1 MKLKQ
6 LDHFIFYIMAGC
18 ALLLSVLFSILVYFW
33 SQNQAL
39 KESYR
44 LTENLMNTVSTSA
57 SAAAYAGDEIVGQDA
72 LNGLLSNDVVYSV
85 KLEAFKD
92 DVNPGFVIS
101 GTNAI
106 GGSELQATSLS
117 LLSPFDEQ
125 KIGQLLVSPNGKW
138 VQKEAAESAWTMII
152 GLVIVVFSA
161 CFLSAQL
168 IKYYISQPIVRTVA
182 QIADIKPG
190 SETRLTLPEQ
200 LQNNEIGDLVT
211 SFNGLL
217 DRVNKAIRVER
228 HLRQDMQ
235 AVQIRLE
242 QAKEEAEQATQA
254 KSNFLATMSH
264 EIRTPMNSI
273 IGFLELAIEDNSLG
287 KETRKHLQIAF
298 NSANF
303 LLQLISDILDVSK
316 IESGKLELELRPF
329 DLNEL
334 LHEIRDLME
343 IKAREKHLTLKLKT
357 PETLAAAYLG
367 DPYRLRQV
375 LLNLIGNAI
384 KFTHQGS
391 VKLEVKEQGHQDFY
405 FAISDTGIGIAEDK
419 ISQILEPF
427 TQVDASITRQF
438 GGTGL
443 GTTISSELVHLM
455 DGELKIESRLN
466 HGSTFYFTIH
476 LPSTQL
482 ASHNSNTEKVSGQ
495 LTPMHI
501 LLVDDVQENI
511 TLAKIRLEKAGHL
524 IDIAHDGK
532 QAVSACQEK
541 NYDLVLMD
549 IQMPEMNGYE
559 ATQAIR
565 QLNTYYQSSPV
576 IAMTANA
583 MAKEV
588 EAAQAA
594 GMNDVVTK
602 PIDFR
607 KLFAVLAKYGN
618 VATSAIPE
626 SSSSK
631 KNLALIDFPEALAQ
645 WQDEVEL
652 YQALH
657 QFADS
662 NRSVSQD
669 FTAMISAQSYAA
681 AAAVVHRI
689 RGAAANMSL
698 NKLAASGE
706 QLEAK
711 LNAAQ
716 TSGLNQFVS
725 EFLKTL
731 KLTVSAIDGLPASP
745 VQLASAQPSSAVD
758 LEHSRPLLHEL
769 ADACRQHD
777 PDKAE
782 LALESLQAIIPD
794 STLTKLQKSLLQFDF
809 ETMQS
814 IAQEL
819 LQTLEKEHNSNDG

>member
-1 MKLKQ
+1 M
-6 LDHFIFYIMAGC
+6 IF
-18 ALLLSVLFSILVYFW
+18 
-33 SQNQAL
+33 
-39 KESYR
+39 
-44 LTENLMNTVSTSA
+44 
-57 SAAAYAGDEIVGQDA
+57 
-72 LNGLLSNDVVYSV
+72 
-85 KLEAFKD
+85 
-92 DVNPGFVIS
+92 
-101 GTNAI
+101 
-106 GGSELQATSLS
+106 
-117 LLSPFDEQ
+117 
-125 KIGQLLVSPNGKW
+125 
-138 VQKEAAESAWTMII
+138 

-161 CFLSAQL
+161 CLLSAQL

-182 QIADIKPG
+182 QIANIKPG
-190 SETRLTLPEQ
+190 TEARLTLPEQ

-217 DRVNKAIRVER
+217 DRVNTAIRVER

-235 AVQIRLE
+235 EVQTRLE
-242 QAKEEAEQATQA
+242 HAKEEAEQATQA

-273 IGFLELAIEDNSLG
+273 IGFLELAIEDDSLG

-329 DLNEL
+329 DLHGL

-343 IKAREKHLTLKLKT
+343 IKAREKHLKLELIT
-357 PETLAAAYLG
+357 PEKLAPAYLG
-367 DPYRLRQV
+367 DSYRLRQI

-384 KFTHQGS
+384 KFTHEGW
-391 VKLEVKEQGHQDFY
+391 VKLEVREQDDQAFF

-443 GTTISSELVHLM
+443 GTTISSELIHLM
-455 DGELKIESRLN
+455 DGELQIESHLN
-466 HGSTFYFTIH
+466 RGSTFYFSIQ
-476 LPSTQL
+476 LPATQ
-482 ASHNSNTEKVSGQ
+482 SQSDNNNSQVVANQ

-511 TLAKIRLEKAGHL
+511 TLARIRLKKAGHR
-524 IDIAHDGK
+524 IDTAHDGK
-532 QAVSACQEK
+532 QAVTACREK

-559 ATQAIR
+559 ATKAIR
-565 QLNTYYQSSPV
+565 VLNSHYQSSPI

-583 MAKEV
+583 MAKEI

-594 GMNDVVTK
+594 GMDDVVTK

-607 KLFAVLAKYGN
+607 KLFAVLARYSDTM
-618 VATSAIPE
+618 ADTAPE
-626 SSSSK
+626 LASSN
-631 KNLALIDFPEALAQ
+631 KNHALIDFPEALAQ

-652 YQALH
+652 YQAMH

-669 FTAMISAQSYAA
+669 FSAMISAQNYTSAA
-681 AAAVVHRI
+681 ALTHKI

-698 NKLAASGE
+698 NKLAEIGE
-706 QLEAK
+706 RLEAK
-711 LNAAQ
+711 LNTAQ
-716 TSGLNQFVS
+716 SSGLNQLVS

-731 KLTVSAIDGLPASP
+731 KLTITAIDGLPASP
-745 VQLASAQPSSAVD
+745 LQVCHSPSSLTVD
-758 LEHSRPLLHEL
+758 YAHCQPLLQEL
-769 ADACRQHD
+769 ADACQQHD

-782 LALESLQAIIPD
+782 AAIEAMQAVIPN
-794 STLTKLQKSLLQFDF
+794 STLIKLQKSLLQFDF

-814 IAQEL
+814 ISQEL
-819 LQTLEKEHNSNDG
+819 LQTLEKEHTSNDG